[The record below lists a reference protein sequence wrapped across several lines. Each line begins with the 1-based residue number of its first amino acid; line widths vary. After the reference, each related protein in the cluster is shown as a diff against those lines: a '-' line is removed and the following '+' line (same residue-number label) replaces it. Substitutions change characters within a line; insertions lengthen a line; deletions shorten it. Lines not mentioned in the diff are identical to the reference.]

1 MRRQQEQ
8 DDVRESDGFGGQTAG
23 CHPLKKLK
31 RQSLDEFEDEFM
43 SQSRPAA
50 KVVNMRA
57 K

>member
-8 DDVRESDGFGGQTAG
+8 DDVRESDGFDGQTAG